1 MCETDAGKAV
11 QMLDL
16 LLEFFGKDGAHWS
29 RGRYHDGQ
37 GGRCLI
43 GALDYLR
50 RKHRISSDE
59 AGYFLREAMP
69 HRRFPLI
76 YFNDHRCRSFAEL
89 RSVIV
94 KARGLA
100 LHDAQI
106 ERAAVGVER
115 WLLAELERE
124 PATRAATADRLGAT
138 APPVGHRN
146 PRPTTSAVAGEA
158 GTEHPVATATTFG
171 RTLVSSAGSFP

>member
-1 MCETDAGKAV
+1 
-11 QMLDL
+11 
-16 LLEFFGKDGAHWS
+16 
-29 RGRYHDGQ
+29 
-37 GGRCLI
+37 
-43 GALDYLR
+43 
-50 RKHRISSDE
+50 
-59 AGYFLREAMP
+59 MP

-100 LHDAQI
+100 LHDAEI

-124 PATRAATADRLGAT
+124 RATRAATADDPVRDVLSPS
-138 APPVGHRN
+138 APERI
-146 PRPTTSAVAGEA
+146 AA
-158 GTEHPVATATTFG
+158 
-171 RTLVSSAGSFP
+171 